1 MDNKAMFNLTYG
13 LFLLTA
19 KDGGKDNG
27 CVVNT
32 VVQVT
37 SQPNRITVAVNKE
50 NYTCQMI
57 SKTGEFNVSVLSEKA
72 KFETFR
78 HWGMQSGKNADKT
91 AGITFSRSENGI
103 IYIAEECNAYLSAKV
118 VSATDLGTHILF
130 LADVTDA
137 RILSDE
143 KSATYAFYQANI
155 KPKADQPKKKGFI
168 CSVCGYIYEGETLP
182 DDFICPWCN
191 HPASFFKPL

>member
-37 SQPNRITVAVNKE
+37 SQPNRITVAVNKD

>member
-57 SKTGEFNVSVLSEKA
+57 SKTGKFNVSVLSEKA

>member
-168 CSVCGYIYEGETLP
+168 CSVCGYIYEGEILP

>member
-37 SQPNRITVAVNKE
+37 SQPTRITVAVNKE

>member
-72 KFETFR
+72 NFETFR

>member
-78 HWGMQSGKNADKT
+78 HWGMQSGKKADKT

>member
-137 RILSDE
+137 RILADE

>member
-50 NYTCQMI
+50 NYTCQII

>member
-1 MDNKAMFNLTYG
+1 MRE
-13 LFLLTA
+13 

-103 IYIAEECNAYLSAKV
+103 IYIAEECNAFLSAKV

-155 KPKADQPKKKGFI
+155 KPKAEQPKKKGFI
-168 CSVCGYIYEGETLP
+168 CSVCGYVYEGDTLP
-182 DDFICPWCN
+182 DDFICPWCK

>member
-57 SKTGEFNVSVLSEKA
+57 SKTGEFNVSMLSEKA